1 MAGEGNEELILGD
14 RGSPGAPTS
23 LNPLGCGRRMAR
35 EARYRSP
42 RRAGRT
48 CNLSLLST
56 LLADTHKLGHYGV
69 MRRIPRRLA
78 ALALLALVAA
88 GLFWLGLYLRGKG
101 ILWAS
106 EFGTIGALFVAIVAL
121 FIPVLGHW
129 LRGPAPMSQ
138 VGVVQ
143 AGDDLATSLGE
154 QWAGEDRLR
163 RINDP
168 RPLPVRWDVTPTAQA
183 AMAGVPHE
191 EDSWADLA
199 GKFTDIRATFERIQW
214 RRLVILGAA
223 GAGKSV
229 LVVKL
234 ARELLVVRSSGM
246 PIPVI
251 LPAATWNPDISL
263 AEWISEQLESDHP
276 GLALRVKTVTG
287 EVTSLAEALATRSIL
302 PILDGLDELPWKLR
316 NKVISEI
323 NSLGSDF
330 PLVITSRPNE
340 YLDAIKSAGRAISRA
355 MVVELLPLRVQEVRE
370 YLTEATPVAPPGRW
384 DRVFERLDSAPKGP
398 LTEVLTTPLMLW
410 LARTVYENTEDDPS
424 ELTTNNFK
432 TQESI
437 EHHLL
442 DAFLPAVYARRSE
455 RSKFN
460 CAPSQAQRWLRFIAT
475 YLAKTGSPN
484 LAWWR
489 LTSITRVW
497 RPLGVG
503 IRFTLSIIVA
513 WTLTV
518 ALLKRHGY
526 WEHGA
531 YNSHGHLSDFILS
544 GPLGKG
550 IRPMVD
556 QWLAVIQQ
564 SASVHHSVDIGLT
577 PIRWFSWGSLP
588 VLALRIG
595 LVATLLGVF
604 SMIADRPIPP
614 KVIRFKSLR
623 PIGRLILTLLLFL
636 ANVAILIL
644 MALHYSPTV
653 SAAKA
658 VLHTHSGHLLLLF
671 FLLYTVLSSSPSFSA
686 QVEETRA
693 TSPAKVLRLDRHA
706 SLLTLLVANVPF
718 ALLLFLYAGWE
729 ITLIFCVWFVTLILV
744 RFTLGG
750 ISSASWL
757 FNDARA
763 WLSCGRLLPWRSMA
777 FLADAHQRG
786 ILRQVGAEYQF
797 RHIRLQ
803 ERLSSPIPASFVGT
817 LIIKA
822 SLSIDHHTLNHGKNV
837 LGEEKVSSSW
847 QLRLTPW
854 GILQFRR
861 VGTTLVYRDPRFDQ
875 PTNLHRTEDDGDLPG
890 TTGNQELSRHSHALA
905 LPADCGWR
913 ARPTAAS
920 SPRRS
925 STPPGGKPSQ
935 TVASGTQRAR
945 CSLSGYEIPR
955 AMIVTINVASCGIES
970 CDCN

>member
-1 MAGEGNEELILGD
+1 
-14 RGSPGAPTS
+14 
-23 LNPLGCGRRMAR
+23 MAR
-35 EARYRSP
+35 RLGIAVRDERTVHASP
-42 RRAGRT
+42 
-48 CNLSLLST
+48 SLFST
-56 LLADTHKLGHYGV
+56 LADIHKLGHYGV

-78 ALALLALVAA
+78 ALASLALIAA
-88 GLFWLGLYLRGKG
+88 GLLWLGHYLRGKG

-106 EFGTIGALFVAIVAL
+106 EFSTIASLLVAFFAFVA
-121 FIPVLGHW
+121 PVLGRW

-154 QWAGEDRLR
+154 QWAEEDRLR

-168 RPLPVRWDVTPTAQA
+168 RPLPVRWDVTSTAQA

-191 EDSWADLA
+191 EHGWVDLA
-199 GKFTDIRATFERIQW
+199 GKFTEIRATFERIQS

-234 ARELLVVRSSGM
+234 ARELLAVRRSGTL
-246 PIPVI
+246 IPVI
-251 LPAATWNPDISL
+251 LPAVTWDPGISL
-263 AEWISEQLESDHP
+263 AEWISEQLESNYP

-287 EVTSLAEALATRSIL
+287 EVTSLAEALAARSIL
-302 PILDGLDELPWKLR
+302 PILDGLDELPRKLR
-316 NKVISEI
+316 IKVIQEI

-340 YLDAIKSAGRAISRA
+340 YLDTIKSAGRAISQA
-355 MVVELLPLRVQEVRE
+355 MVVELLSLRVQEVRE
-370 YLTEATPVAPPGRW
+370 YLTEATAVAPPGRW
-384 DRVFERLDSAPKGP
+384 DRVFERLNSAPNGP
-398 LTEVLTTPLMLW
+398 LTKVLTTPLMLW

-424 ELTTNNFK
+424 GLTAKDFR

-455 RSKFN
+455 WSKFN
-460 CAPSQAQRWLRFIAT
+460 CSPSQAQRWLRFIAT

-489 LTSITRVW
+489 LTGITRVW

-503 IRFTLSIIVA
+503 IRSILSVIVA
-513 WTLTV
+513 WTLII

-526 WEHGA
+526 WEHGV
-531 YNSHGHLSDFILS
+531 YHSHGHLSDFILNGS
-544 GPLGKG
+544 LGKG
-550 IRPMVD
+550 IRPIVD

-564 SASVHHSVDIGLT
+564 SASVHHSVDVGLT

-588 VLALRIG
+588 VLALQIG
-595 LVATLLGVF
+595 LLATLLGVF
-604 SMIADRPIPP
+604 STISGKSISP

-623 PIGRLILTLLLFL
+623 SIRRLTLTPLYFFALITIDML
-636 ANVAILIL
+636 A
-644 MALHYSPTV
+644 ALHYSPTV

-658 VLHTHSGHLLLLF
+658 VFHTHSGHLLLLF
-671 FLLYTVLSSSPSFSA
+671 FLLYALLCSSPPFSA

-706 SLLTLLVANVPF
+706 SLLTLLVANAPF
-718 ALLLFLYAGWE
+718 ALLLFLYVGWE
-729 ITLIFCVWFVTLILV
+729 ITLIFCVWFVTLIVV

-757 FNDARA
+757 FNDARV
-763 WLSCGRLLPWRSMA
+763 WLFCGRLLPWRSMS

-786 ILRQVGAEYQF
+786 IFRQVGAEYQF
-797 RHIRLQ
+797 RHVRLQ
-803 ERLSSPIPASFVGT
+803 ERLSKIYSP
-817 LIIKA
+817 
-822 SLSIDHHTLNHGKNV
+822 
-837 LGEEKVSSSW
+837 W
-847 QLRLTPW
+847 QLRFTPW
-854 GILQFRR
+854 AGILQFRR

-875 PTNLHRTEDDGDLPG
+875 LTSFHRTEEDGDLPE
-890 TTGNQELSRHSHALA
+890 TTDNQELSRHSHALV
-905 LPADCGWR
+905 PPVDRGWP
-913 ARPTAAS
+913 ARPVTR
-920 SPRRS
+920 SPLGLA
-925 STPPGGKPSQ
+925 TP
-935 TVASGTQRAR
+935 
-945 CSLSGYEIPR
+945 
-955 AMIVTINVASCGIES
+955 
-970 CDCN
+970 